1 MKASADVPQNL
12 HLEFLESTMA
22 LMNPKLFFCLFL
34 LISIFSVS
42 CRREETARKPW
53 THAATFAGLNR
64 EFGEP
69 FGLAF
74 DAGGVLYVADGEKGA
89 IFRVSADGKTAL
101 VTDKLNT
108 PSQIA
113 FDKDGFLIVADAGNH
128 SIRRVDTANGNVETI
143 AGVDG
148 RKGFRDGEARQA
160 LFNAPVGVAVFE
172 NKIFVADTY
181 NDKIRVV
188 ENGRVSTLAG
198 NVQGFADGASNQAKF
213 DTPCGIAVFSSGNL
227 IVADTG
233 NKRIR
238 KIDAAGNVTTF
249 AGTGEPDS
257 LDGFPPQAKFV
268 EPLAVTVDRFGA
280 IYVADGNSIRAIN
293 RRFFPLVETIS
304 GTKRGFSD
312 GQLRQT
318 RFNRPS
324 GLAIDKN
331 GNLFAADAEN
341 QIIRVFTGEN
351 LGRES
356 SFGEIEKLRSAAA
369 EFRALQTPRWT
380 YNPPDARREIAG
392 TIGEI
397 RGEVGN
403 PLGVGRI
410 TQAWFHNGLD
420 IAGGYGETARFVRTE
435 KVLQPTAA
443 ENFGSLRELLRMPTV
458 GYVHIRLGRDV
469 SEKIYDDERFQ
480 FSRDASGKINSVRV
494 PRGARF
500 EAGEAIGT
508 LNSFNHVHL
517 IAGRTGAEM
526 NALDALTLPNLA
538 DNIAPVIEKVSLTD
552 KDWRP
557 FETQNANQ
565 RIKLNGKTRI
575 VVRSFD
581 QMDGG
586 AARRRLGVYRL
597 GYQILRDEDKTPAI
611 EEKTTISFARMPDE
625 DFVRLVYAPGSQSGY
640 TPVTIFDYVVS
651 NEVNGDAARENFLDA
666 ASLEAGNY
674 ILRVFAADFFGN
686 KTVKDLSIEII
697 K

>member
-1 MKASADVPQNL
+1 MNL
-12 HLEFLESTMA
+12 KPFYCVFL
-22 LMNPKLFFCLFL
+22 LI
-34 LISIFSVS
+34 LISIFFVS
-42 CRREETARKPW
+42 CQKAEETARKPW
-53 THAATFAGLNR
+53 TRGATFAGLNR

-74 DAGGVLYVADGEKGA
+74 DKNGGLYVSDGEKGS
-89 IFRVSADGKTAL
+89 IFRVAADGRTEL
-101 VTDKLNT
+101 VTAKLNT

-113 FDKDGFLIVADAGNH
+113 FDKDGFLIVADSGSH
-128 SIRRVDTANGNVETI
+128 SIRRVDTTSGNVETI

-148 RKGFRDGEARQA
+148 KKGFQDGEARAA
-160 LFNAPVGVAVFE
+160 LFNAPIGVAVFE

-198 NVQGFADGASNQAKF
+198 NVQGFADGSANQANF
-213 DTPCGIAVFSSGNL
+213 NTPCGIAVLRDGNL
-227 IVADTG
+227 IVADAG
-233 NKRIR
+233 NRRIR
-238 KIDAAGNVTTF
+238 KIDAGRNVTTL
-249 AGTGEPDS
+249 AGTGEADS
-257 LDGFPPQAKFV
+257 LDGFLPQAKFV
-268 EPLAVTVDRFGA
+268 EPLAVAVDDAGA
-280 IYVADGNSIRAIN
+280 IYVADGNSIRAVN

-304 GTKRGFSD
+304 GTKRGFAD
-312 GQLRQT
+312 GEPRQS

-324 GLAIDKN
+324 GLAIDKS

-341 QIIRVFTGEN
+341 QIVRIFTGEK
-351 LGRES
+351 LGRETNR
-356 SFGEIEKLRSAAA
+356 EAIEKLRVSAQ
-369 EFRALQTPRWT
+369 EFRALQSPRWT
-380 YNPPDARREIAG
+380 YNPPDAARDVAG

-397 RGEVGN
+397 RGEIPSERG
-403 PLGVGRI
+403 
-410 TQAWFHNGLD
+410 AWFHNGLD

-443 ENFGSLRELLRMPTV
+443 ENFGSLRELLRMPTI
-458 GYVHIRLGRDV
+458 GYVHIRLGRDS
-469 SEKIYDDERFQ
+469 SEKPFGDERFQ
-480 FSRDASGKINSVRV
+480 FSRDAGGGKITGVRI

-526 NALDALTLPNLA
+526 NALDALEFPNLG
-538 DNIAPVIEKVSLTD
+538 DKIAPVIEKVSLAD
-552 KDWRP
+552 ENWRSL
-557 FETQNANQ
+557 ETQNANQ

-586 AARRRLGVYRL
+586 AARRKLGVYRL
-597 GYQILRDEDKTPAI
+597 GYQILREDRTPALA
-611 EEKTTISFARMPDE
+611 EKTTISFARMPDE
-625 DFVRLVYAPGSQSGY
+625 DFVALAYAPGSQSGY
-640 TPVTIFDYVVS
+640 SPVTIFDYVVS
-651 NEVNGDAARENFLDA
+651 NEVDGDAARENFLDA
-666 ASLEAGNY
+666 ANLEAGNY

-686 KTVKDLSIEII
+686 KTVRDLNIEII

>member
-1 MKASADVPQNL
+1 
-12 HLEFLESTMA
+12 
-22 LMNPKLFFCLFL
+22 MNPKLFFRLL
-34 LISIFSVS
+34 ILISISAFFIS
-42 CRREETARKPW
+42 CAREETARKPW
-53 THAATFAGLNR
+53 ARAATFAGLNR

-74 DAGGVLYVADGEKGA
+74 DAGGVLYVSDGEKGA
-89 IFRVSADGKTAL
+89 IFRVSADGRTEL
-101 VTDKLNT
+101 VTDKLDT

-143 AGVDG
+143 AGTG
-148 RKGFRDGEARQA
+148 GKKGFRDGEARQA
-160 LFNAPVGVAVFE
+160 LFNAPIGIAVFGS
-172 NKIFVADTY
+172 KIFVADTY

-188 ENGRVSTLAG
+188 ENDRVSTLAG
-198 NVQGFADGASNQAKF
+198 NGQGFADGSASQAKF
-213 DTPCGIAVFSSGNL
+213 DTPCGIAVLSNGNL

-238 KIDAAGNVTTF
+238 KIDAAGNATTF
-249 AGTGEPDS
+249 AGTGESDS
-257 LDGFPPQAKFV
+257 LDGLPPQAKFV
-268 EPLAVTVDRFGA
+268 KPLAVTIDRFGV

-312 GQLRQT
+312 GEPRQS

-331 GNLFAADAEN
+331 GNLFASDAEN
-341 QIIRVFTGEN
+341 QTVRIFTGEK
-351 LGRES
+351 LGRETNR
-356 SFGEIEKLRSAAA
+356 EAIEKLRLTAE
-369 EFRALQTPRWT
+369 EFRALQPPRWT
-380 YNPPDARREIAG
+380 YNPPEARREIAG

-397 RGEVGN
+397 RGEI
-403 PLGVGRI
+403 PSDRGV
-410 TQAWFHNGLD
+410 WFHNGLD
-420 IAGGYGETARFVRTE
+420 IAGAYGETARFVRTE

-443 ENFGSLRELLRMPTV
+443 ENFGTLRELLRMPTV
-458 GYVHIRLGRDV
+458 GYIHIRLGRD
-469 SEKIYDDERFQ
+469 SAEKLYDDERFQ
-480 FSRDASGKINSVRV
+480 FSRDASGKINNVRV

-526 NALDALTLPNLA
+526 NALDALILPNLA
-538 DNIAPVIEKVSLTD
+538 DNTAPVIEKVSLTD
-552 KDWRP
+552 ENWRP
-557 FETQNANQ
+557 FETRDANQ

-586 AARRRLGVYRL
+586 AARRKLGVYRL
-597 GYQILRDEDKTPAI
+597 GYQILRDADKTPAI

-640 TPVTIFDYVVS
+640 TPETIFDYVVS
-651 NEVNGDAARENFLDA
+651 NEVNGDTAREDFLDPA
-666 ASLEAGNY
+666 NLEAGNY

-686 KTVKDLSIEII
+686 KTVRDLNIEIL